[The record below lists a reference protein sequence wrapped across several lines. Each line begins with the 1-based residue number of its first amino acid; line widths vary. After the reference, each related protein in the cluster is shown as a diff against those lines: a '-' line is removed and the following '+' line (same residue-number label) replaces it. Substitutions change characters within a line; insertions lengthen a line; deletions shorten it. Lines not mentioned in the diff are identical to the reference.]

1 MRLILTTIALAPV
14 LFNQG
19 RRVKKT
25 MVRVP
30 EPEGQRSGHVGE
42 GRELSV
48 LILGDSAAAGVGVGK
63 QQDALAGQLIGRLSK
78 QYHVAWQFEA
88 TSGHTTQQVIEH
100 IKGIKAHTFDVVI
113 TSVGVNDVTK
123 LMPENKWIALQEQL
137 IAQIKMQF
145 EPKLLLM
152 TSVPPMQH
160 FSGLPQPLRWH
171 LGLYAKHMNKRLA
184 KLIKSYPNVQQIV
197 WPLGEG
203 QRDIPL
209 ADDGFHPSAI
219 AYAVWAETIVAS
231 IKAHQF

>member
-1 MRLILTTIALAPV
+1 MRLLLTSLLLSPILFP
-14 LFNQG
+14 QG

-25 MVRVP
+25 MVHLP
-30 EPEGQRSGHVGE
+30 EPDGERSGHVGN
-42 GRELSV
+42 GDMLRV
-48 LILGDSAAAGVGVGK
+48 LIIGDSAAAGVGVNT
-63 QQDALAGQLIGRLSK
+63 QQEALAGQLIGRLSK
-78 QYHVAWQFEA
+78 NHHVKWQLEA
-88 TSGHTTQQVIEH
+88 NSGYTTQQVIDH
-100 IKGIKAHTFDVVI
+100 INGLKAQQFDVVI

-123 LMPENKWIALQEQL
+123 LMPEGKWIALQERL
-137 IAQIKMQF
+137 IAEIKHQF

-171 LGLYAKHMNKRLA
+171 LGLYAKQMNERLA
-184 KLIKSYPNVQQIV
+184 KLLKGQSDVQQIV

-209 ADDGFHPSAI
+209 AEDGFHPSAI
-219 AYAVWAETIVAS
+219 AYAVWAETIVAA